1 MAEKCPFCG
10 SDDIGIGY
18 QLGHGRIFADEYAF
32 VTSKDCSEGGPAAG
46 VLPRNRAK
54 LYLDRLWAA
63 AL

>member
-46 VLPRNRAK
+46 VLP
-54 LYLDRLWAA
+54 
-63 AL
+63 